1 MIEQQ
6 GDQCVRDILRTIC
19 GASEEECS
27 CSYSGFY
34 QRGMGVCE
42 EPQGSLWSG
51 RNGRWSIGDTTGAL
65 GNGNETT
72 GDTIEEGAV

>member
-42 EPQGSLWSG
+42 EPQGS
-51 RNGRWSIGDTTGAL
+51 NGIGDINRAS
-65 GNGNETT
+65 GNGNEAT